1 MDTRDAPEPDDD
13 IVESCLIRWGLLGF
27 VIGLAAIY
35 SVMFALW
42 RYALTFIGA

>member
-1 MDTRDAPEPDDD
+1 MDIDDAPTTDEDF
-13 IVESCLIRWGLLGF
+13 VERCLIRWGLLGF

-35 SVMFALW
+35 SAMFALW